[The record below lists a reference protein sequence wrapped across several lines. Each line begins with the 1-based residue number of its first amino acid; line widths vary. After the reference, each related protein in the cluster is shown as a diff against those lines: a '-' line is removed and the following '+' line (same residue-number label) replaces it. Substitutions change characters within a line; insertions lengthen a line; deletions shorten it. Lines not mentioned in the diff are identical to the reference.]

1 MLGYSVIL
9 ITNLIYQTI
18 LINKNY
24 MKKLFLLSFLTISS
38 FLFAQSTQTVQAATI
53 YTLNPGVAGSL
64 CSGNYPGRTC
74 KASTQA
80 DINIPTPGH
89 YTISVRVERGNNT
102 NLYECQGKED
112 FYMIINGQKTSVIKD
127 PDACEFTGTVKTQS
141 VPGEYTLK
149 TGINVIQ
156 LFHAHISETGIGI
169 ESLTVQAINFQLI
182 PAPINGTCGNRTAT
196 YPATTTNWLTN
207 SSFCSTGT
215 VSPANPIFPAQGATT
230 DWTCVGSNGGS
241 TATCHATREVAP
253 PEAINGACGTRSTT
267 YSDTTTDW
275 LANTNFCSTGTV
287 SPANPI
293 FPAQGAT
300 TDWTCVGSNGGST
313 ATCHATRG
321 SVVPTPTPTPTPTP
335 EPEEENHE
343 CKGEIGNYIWLDS
356 NGDGQQD
363 ESEQGLAGIRVKL
376 TNLTNDDT
384 STLYTTKN
392 GKYEFH
398 DLCEGKYVVNVKEK
412 DVEQYTQTYDP
423 DGTKNNKTD
432 VKLDSDRDSHMKADF
447 GYKGKR
453 VAPATGSGNL
463 AIYLSALITLIAMST
478 YIRVRARKL
487 AQQK

>member
-1 MLGYSVIL
+1 
-9 ITNLIYQTI
+9 
-18 LINKNY
+18 
-24 MKKLFLLSFLTISS
+24 MKKLFFTALLLLSTGFTS
-38 FLFAQSTQTVQAATI
+38 AQAATTVTFGSSAKMFAPNCFCKEDVVPYHLATYCGAKNSCNGETGTQTI
-53 YTLNPGVAGSL
+53 NVAEGRYKVQVNVGSL
-64 CSGNYPGRTC
+64 TDSQ
-74 KASTQA
+74 K
-80 DINIPTPGH
+80 
-89 YTISVRVERGNNT
+89 
-102 NLYECQGKED
+102 YEVV
-112 FYMIINGQKTSVIKD
+112 IVNINGQDYTVPDLGGNKTSTGTATYNLGTLNLSGNVTFKAHHKYANI
-127 PDACEFTGTVKTQS
+127 FTGKWYAENYTQIGSGDAMESIIIDS
-141 VPGEYTLK
+141 VTL
-149 TGINVIQ
+149 
-156 LFHAHISETGIGI
+156 
-169 ESLTVQAINFQLI
+169 QAEA

-207 SSFCSTGT
+207 SS
-215 VSPANPIFPAQGATT
+215 
-230 DWTCVGSNGGS
+230 
-241 TATCHATREVAP
+241 
-253 PEAINGACGTRSTT
+253 
-267 YSDTTTDW
+267 
-275 LANTNFCSTGTV
+275 FCSTGTV

-463 AIYLSALITLIAMST
+463 AIYLAALITLIAMST